1 MLVIS
6 RVYVFGYFL
15 NMPGRAHGYDDI
27 GLSSFGIT
35 VQVQVDPGFASGC
48 SKGPLFCIFTPLL
61 GGSWLVWCQGLRLT
75 LRAVWT
81 ASFCVASAPRLWTRG
96 GSGLNGRG

>member
-1 MLVIS
+1 MGFYVARMLVIS

-48 SKGPLFCIFTPLL
+48 SIGPLFCIFTPLL
-61 GGSWLVWCQGLRLT
+61 WGLGLFG
-75 LRAVWT
+75 AK
-81 ASFCVASAPRLWTRG
+81 
-96 GSGLNGRG
+96 GSG